1 MEKLVMYRK
10 SLDEIDE
17 KIIELYEKR
26 MNIVKLISRYKEEHN
41 FPTHDQNRE
50 NSMLEKNLNKIKNEE
65 YKKYYKSVLNGFLE
79 ASKAM
84 QDDIKNGK

>member
-1 MEKLVMYRK
+1 MEKLDMYCK
-10 SLDEIDE
+10 SLDEIGE

-50 NSMLEKNLNKIKNEE
+50 NSILEKNLSKIKNEE
-65 YKKYYKSVLNGFLE
+65 YKKHYKSVLNGFLE
-79 ASKAM
+79 ASKVM
-84 QDDIKNGK
+84 HDDLKSK

>member
-1 MEKLVMYRK
+1 MEKLDMYRE
-10 SLDEIDE
+10 SLDSIDE

-84 QDDIKNGK
+84 HDDMKNEK

>member
-1 MEKLVMYRK
+1 
-10 SLDEIDE
+10 
-17 KIIELYEKR
+17 

-50 NSMLEKNLNKIKNEE
+50 NSMLEKNLDKIKNEE

-84 QDDIKNGK
+84 QDDIKSEK